1 MICHEKEI
9 RNSETTKKEY
19 QMMMVIV
26 VELVQLSGQKIMLQR
41 KRIKILMVS
50 KQHGNGDEVEAEKV
64 KVKVWNGLFDGSAL

>member
-9 RNSETTKKEY
+9 KNSETTKKEY

-50 KQHGNGDEVEAEKV
+50 KQHGNCDEVETEKV
-64 KVKVWNGLFDGSAL
+64 KVKV

>member
-9 RNSETTKKEY
+9 KNSETTKKEY
-19 QMMMVIV
+19 QMMMIIV

-64 KVKVWNGLFDGSAL
+64 KVKV

>member
-9 RNSETTKKEY
+9 KNSETTKKEY

-64 KVKVWNGLFDGSAL
+64 KVKV

>member
-1 MICHEKEI
+1 
-9 RNSETTKKEY
+9 
-19 QMMMVIV
+19 MMMVIV

-64 KVKVWNGLFDGSAL
+64 KVKV